1 MCHNNENTDDA
12 VVLRL
17 LQTIHHAVK
26 LKPERKI
33 LLVAVRIILK
43 QILKKEC
50 DVLNWIRVPGD
61 KNQWRALVNMPMIIH
76 IS

>member
-1 MCHNNENTDDA
+1 
-12 VVLRL
+12 LLKL
-17 LQTIHHAVK
+17 LQIIHHAEK
-26 LKPERKI
+26 SKSERKI

-50 DVLNWIRVPGD
+50 DVLNWIRVPGY
-61 KNQWRALVNMPMIIH
+61 KNQWRDLVNMPMIIH